1 MKLESQMTCEEVR
14 ADLPLFVGGDLF
26 DDAHQASVAEG
37 LRRHLRGCS
46 SCTAEFVSLKRAREA
61 FLTLGEDSTA
71 PGLWPDVRAVLAAEG
86 RFGGVVAAAPP
97 VHRFRLA
104 AAAALVVGLGVFVW
118 LENDAANVSPGSG
131 EPTGLAREG
140 ASVPEPPSMAS
151 PLRPVLPG
159 ELALSEEAAIFGV
172 SEGVELVIPSH
183 TSGSGSAASLT
194 KIR

>member
-1 MKLESQMTCEEVR
+1 MKPESQMTCEEVR

-26 DDAHQASVAEG
+26 DDAHQASAAG
-37 LRRHLRGCS
+37 ALRRHLMGCS
-46 SCTAEFVSLKRAREA
+46 SCAAELASLERAREA

-86 RFGGVVAAAPP
+86 RFGDVVASAPP

-118 LENDAANVSPGSG
+118 LVNDTANVSPGSG

-140 ASVPEPPSMAS
+140 ASVSEPPSMAS

-172 SEGVELVIPSH
+172 SEGVELVVPSH
-183 TSGSGSAASLT
+183 TSGSASAAGLT